1 MPFVLCEIQAVI
13 IMASEVFVVVHLTP
27 IRMHEGEIKG
37 DGIDVSFDIVK
48 VNEVQIVLL
57 MDRIVYAVAAMFD
70 QKECHRS
77 ISIYSPLC
85 SNRISVHIDQCGYLI
100 RVRAVK
106 TMTYDGLIGFFVKNI
121 TKKIDFISV

>member
-13 IMASEVFVVVHLTP
+13 IIASEVFVVVHLAP
-27 IRMHEGEIKG
+27 IRMDEGEIKG
-37 DGIDVSFDIVK
+37 DGIDVSLYIVK

-57 MDRIVYAVAAMFD
+57 MDRIVYAVAAMLDKAESHSTSCSYCAF
-70 QKECHRS
+70 S
-77 ISIYSPLC
+77 

-106 TMTYDGLIGFFVKNI
+106 TITYDRLIGFFVKNI
-121 TKKIDFISV
+121 TKKSDFISA

>member
-1 MPFVLCEIQAVI
+1 MPFVLSEIQAVI
-13 IMASEVFVVVHLTP
+13 IIASEVFVVVHLAP
-27 IRMHEGEIKG
+27 IRMDEGEIKG

-57 MDRIVYAVAAMFD
+57 MDRIVYAVAAMLDKAESHSTSCSYCAF
-70 QKECHRS
+70 S
-77 ISIYSPLC
+77 

-106 TMTYDGLIGFFVKNI
+106 TITYDRLIGFFVKNI
-121 TKKIDFISV
+121 TKKSDFIIA

>member
-1 MPFVLCEIQAVI
+1 MPFVLSEIQAVI
-13 IMASEVFVVVHLTP
+13 IIASEVFVVVHLAP
-27 IRMHEGEIKG
+27 IRMDEGEIKG

-85 SNRISVHIDQCGYLI
+85 SNRISVHIDQCRYCIG
-100 RVRAVK
+100 VGAVK
-106 TMTYDGLIGFFVKNI
+106 TITYDRLIGFFVKNI
-121 TKKIDFISV
+121 TKKSDFIIA